1 MATTTLAPVKA
12 KQSRRTRYFL
22 LALLVGCD
30 IVGVN
35 LGFVLSYW
43 WHLPDLLREFQ
54 PPTSAQIAWALLMF
68 NAVFGVSFWANGLYR
83 MQRGVSRVDESYQ
96 IFRTVSIAT
105 VVVIAF
111 NTLFPLLNITT
122 RTLVIGW
129 FLAMGLVVLNR
140 SIYHTIVRSLRSH
153 GLDIRR
159 VLIVGANEIGQ
170 LVYRQ
175 MSRSPELG
183 YRVVGF
189 LADDV
194 PAGQLVDA
202 AAPVLGKRQR
212 LGQVIKACNVDEV
225 IIALNGASYREVLDL
240 VTQVEDETVA
250 IKIYPDA
257 FQLIT
262 NNDVSVGEL
271 NGLPLITLRAVPLD
285 RRLNRTIKRLLDVA
299 VSFAALVLLSP
310 LLLLVAV
317 LVRFDSPGPVF
328 FVQERVGRDGKPFSM
343 IKFRS
348 MRADAEAMGT
358 WTRPDDDR
366 RTRLGTFIRR
376 FSIDEL
382 PQFINVL
389 LGDMSVVGPRPEQ
402 PQYVA
407 QFSEQIPRYMHRH
420 REKAGI
426 TGWAQVNGLRGDT
439 SITERTRYD
448 LYYIENWSPL
458 FDIKIIIRTAWN
470 ALRGADNAY

>member
-1 MATTTLAPVKA
+1 MAPTTLVSA
-12 KQSRRTRYFL
+12 KVRHARRQRYIL
-22 LALLVGCD
+22 LSLLIACD

-35 LGFVLSYW
+35 LGYAASYR
-43 WHLPDLLREFQ
+43 WHLPDMLREFQ
-54 PPTSAQIAWALLMF
+54 PPTTSQLGWSMLIFNLVFSLL
-68 NAVFGVSFWANGLYR
+68 FWSSGLYR
-83 MQRGVSRVDESYQ
+83 MQRGISRVDEAYQ
-96 IFRTVSIAT
+96 VFRTVSIGT
-105 VVVIAF
+105 IVVIAL
-111 NTLFPLLNITT
+111 NTLFPLLNVTT

-129 FLAMGLVVLNR
+129 LLAMLLVLALR
-140 SIYHTIVRSLRSH
+140 LAHHGFVRSLRMR
-153 GLDIRR
+153 GVDIRR
-159 VLIVGANEIGQ
+159 VLVVGAGDIGQ

-175 MSRSPELG
+175 MGKAPELG
-183 YRVVGF
+183 YRIIGF
-189 LADDV
+189 LSDEV
-194 PAGQLVDA
+194 PTGQMVFDRM
-202 AAPVLGKRQR
+202 PVLGKRRRIQ
-212 LGQVIKACNVDEV
+212 QVISTCRIDEV
-225 IIALNGASYREVLDL
+225 IIALSGASYTEVLDL
-240 VTQVEDETVA
+240 VSQVEDESVA

-262 NNDVSVGEL
+262 TNDVTVGEL
-271 NGLPLITLRAVPLD
+271 NGLPLISIRSVPLD
-285 RRLNRTIKRLLDVA
+285 QRLNRVIKRVLDVA
-299 VSFAALVLLSP
+299 VSLGTLILLAP

-328 FVQERVGRDGKPFSM
+328 FVQERVGRDGRPFNM

-348 MRADAEAMGT
+348 MRADAEALGT

-402 PQYVA
+402 PHYVA

-439 SITERTRYD
+439 SIEERTRYD

-458 FDIKIIIRTAWN
+458 FDIKIIVRTAYN
-470 ALRGADNAY
+470 AIRGADNAY

>member
-1 MATTTLAPVKA
+1 MATTVLTPAKA
-12 KQSRRTRYFL
+12 RQSRRTRYLL
-22 LALLVGCD
+22 LALLICCD
-30 IVGVN
+30 VVAVN
-35 LGFVLSYW
+35 LGFMLSYW
-43 WHLPDLLREFQ
+43 WHLDDILREFQ
-54 PPTSAQIAWALLMF
+54 PPTRADVAWALLTF
-68 NAVFGVSFWANGLYR
+68 NLVFSFTFWANGLYR
-83 MQRGVSRVDESYQ
+83 MQRGSSRVDEAYQ
-96 IFRTVSIAT
+96 IFRAISIGT
-105 VVVIAF
+105 VVIIAF

-129 FLAMGLVVLNR
+129 LLAMALAVIIRFV
-140 SIYHTIVRSLRSH
+140 YHSVVRSLRTR
-153 GLDIRR
+153 GIDMRT

-175 MSRSPELG
+175 MGKTPELG
-183 YRVVGF
+183 YRVIGF
-189 LADDV
+189 LSDEV
-194 PAGQLVDA
+194 PAGQIVVGGV
-202 AAPVLGKRQR
+202 PVLGKRRR
-212 LGQVIKACNVDEV
+212 LGQVVETCQVDEV
-225 IIALNGASYREVLDL
+225 IIALSGASYSEVLDL
-240 VTQVEDETVA
+240 IIQVEDDSVA

-285 RRLNRTIKRLLDVA
+285 RRLNQVIKRLLDVA
-299 VSFAALVLLSP
+299 VSLGALIFLSP

-328 FVQERVGRDGKPFSM
+328 FVQERVGRDGRPFNM

-358 WTRPDDDR
+358 WTRPNDDR

-402 PQYVA
+402 PHYVA

-439 SITERTRYD
+439 SIEDRTRYD

-470 ALRGADNAY
+470 AIRGADNAY